1 MWASL
6 YCCGNKS
13 LQCTLE
19 GAGTPA
25 LNLHPAN
32 IKHGH
37 VKKVEG
43 GHFV

>member
-1 MWASL
+1 MWVSL
-6 YCCGNKS
+6 YYCGNKS
-13 LQCTLE
+13 LQCTPE

-32 IKHGH
+32 IKH
-37 VKKVEG
+37 VKKVGG